1 MTTHEPEGDDAPN
14 ADPTR
19 PDPAGPPRLIVF
31 DVNETLSDL
40 ASMAQRFSGVG
51 VPGHLAVTWFAT
63 LLRDGF
69 ALTATGANPA
79 FAELAVESLR
89 ASVQDHVDD
98 VDAAVEQIMAG
109 FATLPVHPDVVE
121 GVRSLHSLGIR
132 LVTLS
137 NGSTAVAQ
145 GLFER
150 NDIADCFER
159 LLSVESAS
167 LWKPAEPA
175 YRFALDAC
183 ACQPHE
189 AMLVAVHPW
198 DIHGAHQAGLA
209 TAWVNRTGR
218 PYPGYFATPD
228 IEATSVVDLA
238 AQLGGVGA

>member
-1 MTTHEPEGDDAPN
+1 MT
-14 ADPTR
+14 TR
-19 PDPAGPPRLIVF
+19 PDGPGAGDAPDAGPDQVGPPRVIVF

-40 ASMAQRFSGVG
+40 APMAQRFSRVG
-51 VPGHLAVTWFAT
+51 APGHLAVTWFASV
-63 LLRDGF
+63 LRDGF

-79 FAELAVESLR
+79 FAELAAESLR

-98 VDAAVEQIMAG
+98 VDAAVEDILAG
-109 FATLPVHPDVVE
+109 FAALPVHPDVVE
-121 GVRSLHSLGIR
+121 GVRSLHSLDIR

-159 LLSVESAS
+159 LLSVESAP
-167 LWKPAEPA
+167 LWKPAEAA

-183 ACQPHE
+183 GCQPHE

-198 DIHGAHQAGLA
+198 DIHGAHEAGLA

-238 AQLGGVGA
+238 AQLGGVAA